1 METEVTVALI
11 TGGVTL
17 INIIFSGIINFI
29 TKKQAEKI
37 AKQNKCQE
45 QFQLKMDE
53 QSGRI
58 SNLEDGLQAL
68 LRIEIIRS
76 HDKYMERKYCP
87 VYAKESLSRAY
98 NAYHTLGGNDVATE
112 LYHKVIEL
120 PISPPDDDENEE

>member
-17 INIIFSGIINFI
+17 INIIFSGIMNFI

-45 QFQLKMDE
+45 QIHSKMEE
-53 QSGRI
+53 QSARI
-58 SNLEDGLQAL
+58 SKLEDGLQAL
-68 LRIEIIRS
+68 LRIEII

-98 NAYHTLGGNDVATE
+98 NAYHALGGNDVATE
-112 LYHKVIEL
+112 LYHQVIEL
-120 PISPPDDDENEE
+120 PVGLSEEDNND

>member
-17 INIIFSGIINFI
+17 INIIFSGIMNFI

-45 QFQLKMDE
+45 QIHSKMEE
-53 QSGRI
+53 QSARI
-58 SNLEDGLQAL
+58 SKLEDGLQAL

-98 NAYHTLGGNDVATE
+98 NAYHALGGNDVATE
-112 LYHKVIEL
+112 LYHQIIEL
-120 PISPPDDDENEE
+120 PVGLSEEDNNE

>member
-17 INIIFSGIINFI
+17 INIIFSGIMNFI

-45 QFQLKMDE
+45 QIHSKMEE
-53 QSGRI
+53 QSARI
-58 SNLEDGLQAL
+58 SKLENGLQAL

-98 NAYHTLGGNDVATE
+98 NAYHALGGNDVATE
-112 LYHKVIEL
+112 LYHQVIEL
-120 PISPPDDDENEE
+120 PVGLSEEDNND

>member
-45 QFQLKMDE
+45 QFQLKMEE
-53 QSGRI
+53 QSSRI
-58 SNLEDGLQAL
+58 SNLENGLQAL

-98 NAYHTLGGNDVATE
+98 SAYHTLGGNDVATE